1 MQQTIEETLEGL
13 LPGARL
19 LNEIRTKN
27 GVHVWRA
34 AKNGESLV
42 VKYFEDEGS
51 AREIGNYA
59 LLQQLSIPTLR
70 VIAAGERCLCLEDI
84 GSDSTLRMGRSEDM
98 NDPVIARRLAVW
110 YRALHDRSAGSEKLR
125 GLYRESDSI
134 TPETLLQL
142 QEQYPAPVWEYLLQN
157 YAAID
162 QVVHSV
168 QETLSYN
175 DFFWTNLV
183 VAQDKSRAMMFD
195 YNLLGRS
202 YRYSDIR
209 NVCWSLS
216 PEAGH
221 AFRKAY
227 GDWDVREASVDRCLS
242 AIVTLIHC
250 STRSAFPHWG
260 QQALAEVR
268 QESYLLCWKQL
279 IG

>member
-1 MQQTIEETLEGL
+1 
-13 LPGARL
+13 
-19 LNEIRTKN
+19 
-27 GVHVWRA
+27 
-34 AKNGESLV
+34 
-42 VKYFEDEGS
+42 
-51 AREIGNYA
+51 
-59 LLQQLSIPTLR
+59 
-70 VIAAGERCLCLEDI
+70 
-84 GSDSTLRMGRSEDM
+84 
-98 NDPVIARRLAVW
+98 
-110 YRALHDRSAGSEKLR
+110 
-125 GLYRESDSI
+125 
-134 TPETLLQL
+134 
-142 QEQYPAPVWEYLLQN
+142 
-157 YAAID
+157 
-162 QVVHSV
+162 
-168 QETLSYN
+168 
-175 DFFWTNLV
+175 
-183 VAQDKSRAMMFD
+183 MMFD

-227 GDWDVREASVDRCLS
+227 GSYDLREKSVDRCLS